1 MVFNTNI
8 LAGSGGQ
15 DSGTAF
21 SPVGLDFKNSV
32 GNKNNYAHGVAS
44 VAATVSSPFSN
55 KAPDGRKATLVM
67 WYYPR
72 FRLSENTYMFSLLAG
87 TSPSSFSTPYSFF
100 MRTGDAADSF
110 MVLWQQSGVQSYSII
125 QTKTTWI
132 VNQWNC
138 MLFSF
143 NTSAT
148 DKSIRWYHND
158 ADQGATNPTSL
169 TTNFNFGG
177 GSGTGRQMSVASGFA
192 QSPFCGAI
200 AEVYYAPNQFI
211 DFDIESNRRLFLN
224 ADGTPVDLGADG
236 STPTGSKPITYL
248 SLREGEGAEQF
259 GVNRGIGADLSV
271 VGNVSIFADPV
282 SCSIA

>member
-21 SPVGLDFKNSV
+21 SPVGLDFKNSA
-32 GNKNNYAHGVAS
+32 GSTNNYAHFVAS

-55 KAPDGRKATLVM
+55 KAPDGKKATLVM
-67 WYYPR
+67 WYYPKL
-72 FRLSENTYMFSLLAG
+72 RLSENTYLFSLLAG
-87 TSPSSFSTPYSFF
+87 TNPSSFSTPYSFF
-100 MRTGDAADSF
+100 MRTDTPADSF
-110 MVLWQQSGVQSYSII
+110 LALWQKTGVESYN
-125 QTKTTWI
+125 I
-132 VNQWNC
+132 VQVKSTFILNQWNC

-158 ADQGATNPTSL
+158 ADQGAGNPIDV
-169 TTNFNFGG
+169 NIGFNFGG
-177 GSGTGRQMSVASGFA
+177 ASGAGRQMSVAGGFS